1 MNMSYNR
8 MLKIIMQPW
17 LTIEDIQELS
27 NCSRNAATTIL
38 QTIEDKVIK
47 SGKMLPLTKTRIVP
61 TKMVLELLCLNE
73 DYIYSMAIKEK
84 ELKNN

>member
-27 NCSRNAATTIL
+27 NCSRNAATTII
-38 QTIEDKVIK
+38 QIIEENVVKN
-47 SGKMLPLTKTRIVP
+47 GKMLPICKTKIVP
-61 TKMVLELLCLNE
+61 TKLVLELLSLDE
-73 DYIYSMAIKEK
+73 DYIYSMAIKEQRIK
-84 ELKNN
+84 HN